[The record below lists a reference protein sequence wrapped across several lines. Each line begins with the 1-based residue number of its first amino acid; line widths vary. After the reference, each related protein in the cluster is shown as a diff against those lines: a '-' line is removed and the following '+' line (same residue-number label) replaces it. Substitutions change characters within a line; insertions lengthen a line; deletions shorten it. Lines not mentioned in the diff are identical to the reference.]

1 MTFDMEKLIKRPLI
15 DKQAAYVDDISEL
28 AEESFIYQYSDDPLK
43 KVLTSTEEETFSI
56 DIRADEYA
64 RLMDTSVEIEYVD
77 DMEEDD
83 SEINVD
89 RYLKAAIDRQP
100 SPLEN
105 WDLENAPKIELKK
118 LPAGLKYAF
127 LYNNSYPIV
136 LNANLTNGELA
147 LLMNNMRKYR
157 KALGYSIE
165 DIPGISPDLCMHQIH
180 LEDDSKSSVE
190 YQRMLNPNLK
200 EVVKR
205 EIIKLLDAGIIF
217 SISDSNWVSPVHVV
231 PKKGRITVVMN
242 DKNELIL
249 KQTVTGHRMCID
261 YRKLNAAT
269 RKYHVFLP
277 FIDQMLE
284 RLSTHQYYYF
294 LDGYSGFFQIPIHPD
309 DQEKTTFTCPY
320 GTFAYRRMPFILCN
334 AHAPF
339 QQCMMSIFM
348 IEDFMDFFM
357 DDFSVYMDPVSKTVS
372 ITYVKSW
379 QDVQKI
385 TSFEIGKKAT
395 LWLTMES
402 S

>member
-1 MTFDMEKLIKRPLI
+1 M
-15 DKQAAYVDDISEL
+15 DDISKL
-28 AEESFIYQYSDDPLK
+28 AEESFIDLCSDDPLK

-249 KQTVTGHRMCID
+249 TQTVTGHRMCID